1 MSLAPGAQLGAYRII
16 SVLGSGGMGEVYRAH
31 DARLGREVAIKILP
45 DAMAKDPDGLARFER
60 EARAVA
66 ALNHPHIVTIYTTE
80 EAGGVRFLTMELIEG
95 RTLDQIIPDGG
106 LPLTQFF
113 EIAVALADALHAAHQ
128 KHITHRDLKP
138 SNVMVTDDGRVKVL
152 DFGLASAGG
161 PAGLEAGADITRPA
175 LTQAG
180 TILGTMPYMSPEQIE
195 GKPIDQRSDLFSLG
209 VVLYEM
215 ATGRRPFSGDSSP
228 ALMSS
233 ILRDHPEGMN
243 ERRPDLPEGAGRL
256 IARCLEKSPRD
267 RVQSAHDVLADIRAV
282 RRAWE
287 SGVLPPPKA
296 GRTSARDQLKP
307 GDFRI
312 AVLPFV
318 SRSTGD
324 AEALADGLTDDITA
338 GLSRFQH
345 LRVVA
350 RHDAEQGKGRSADA
364 RTAETVGARYLLDG
378 TVRTAGAAVRVS
390 ARLVDSATGAHV
402 WADTYERALGGGSP
416 FELQDDVVG
425 RIVAT
430 VADSAGV
437 LVRSMAA
444 ALKERA
450 VDELSVADLVLRFH
464 AFASHFRADEHLK
477 LRAGLER
484 ALTAEPH
491 HAVGWACLSSL
502 YEEEYSHGL
511 NALPDPLSRSAEAAE
526 RSVEIDPACQLGWL
540 AIAALRFFDRDLN
553 GLRMAAERTIPIN
566 PLNSTP
572 VAFLGLMLSYAGEW
586 DRGVPM
592 VAGAMDRN
600 PHHPGWYRYVLATN
614 HYRQG
619 EYEDA
624 RLQAKQSNMPQHLWS
639 PLMLAVSAGQLGH
652 AADARSAFD
661 ALRRNHPAFLDPQA
675 VRTLW
680 SLWMWDENLVD
691 HLLNGFAKAVALD
704 ESKSGGPGAVTPAS
718 GLAPAGGRSPSIAV
732 LPFTDMSAAKDQ
744 DWFCDGIAEEILNAL
759 AQLDGLKVA
768 ARASAFSFRDSK
780 EDLAAIGEKLH
791 VTTVLDG
798 SVRRAGDRVRITAR
812 LSNVQDGYQLW
823 SERYDR
829 EMKDIFDVQDEIAKA
844 IAERLR
850 VTLSGEADARL
861 VPKATANVEAYQ
873 VYLQGRALLYKRGKS
888 VPLALEQFQKAV
900 AIDPNYALAWAGIA
914 DVFTVFG
921 YFGAGRPSNIRPLAI
936 DAAHRAIALDPDSAE
951 SHTALAGALLFY
963 QRDLAGAEREFV
975 RAIELSPHYIQCRTW
990 YAVFYLAWTRGRFD
1004 EALAQARHAVALDPL
1019 SSYTLSVLALVLGTT
1034 RLDEE
1039 AIATGR
1045 RATEIDP
1052 DSMIAHFAL
1061 GEALLWAGRPDE
1073 AVASHR
1079 EACRV
1084 SAQSSFAT
1092 TALAFALGAAGRT
1105 DDAGDLL
1112 RQLEARARSEY
1123 VAPCQ
1128 LAIVALAAGDHER
1141 ALALAQEAWEA
1152 RDPFL
1157 LAVGR
1162 HNPNFRWFLEQ
1173 PAFQKILREMD
1184 AGRPL

>member
-1 MSLAPGAQLGAYRII
+1 MTNGERIGPYTIVAKLGE
-16 SVLGSGGMGEVYRAH
+16 GGMGEVYRAH
-31 DARLGREVAIKILP
+31 DARLGRDVALKILP
-45 DAMAKDPDGLARFER
+45 EAMATDPDGRARFER

-113 EIAVALADALHAAHQ
+113 EIAAALADALHAAHQ

-138 SNVMVTDDGRVKVL
+138 SNIMVTDDGRVKVL
-152 DFGLASAGG
+152 DFGLASANKTPGTD
-161 PAGLEAGADITRPA
+161 LTVDVTRPA
-175 LTQAG
+175 LTKVG

-195 GKPIDQRSDLFSLG
+195 AKPIDHRSDLFSLG

-215 ATGRRPFSGDSSP
+215 ATGQRPFSGDSSP

-243 ERRPDLPEGAGRL
+243 ERRHDIPEGAGRL

-267 RVQSAHDVLADIRAV
+267 RVQSAHDVLAEIRAV

-287 SGVLPPPKA
+287 SGVSPPPPKA
-296 GRTSARDQLKP
+296 GRATARDQLKP

-350 RHDAEQGKGRSADA
+350 RHDAEQAKGRSADA

-390 ARLVDSATGAHV
+390 ARLVDSATGAHM

-416 FELQDDVVG
+416 FELQDDIVG

-430 VADSAGV
+430 VGDSAGV

-477 LRAGLER
+477 LRAGLEQ

-511 NALPDPLSRSAEAAE
+511 NALPDSLSRSAEAAE

-572 VAFLGLMLSYAGEW
+572 VAYLGLMLSYAGEW

-600 PHHPGWYRYVLATN
+600 PHHPGWYHYVLATN

-691 HLLNGFAKAVALD
+691 HLLDGFAKALALD
-704 ESKSGGPGAVTPAS
+704 KSKSSRPGAVKPAS
-718 GLAPAGGRSPSIAV
+718 GAALAGRSPSIAV

-759 AQLDGLKVA
+759 AQLSGLKVA

-829 EMKDIFDVQDEIAKA
+829 DMKDIFDVQDEIAKA

-850 VTLSGEADARL
+850 ITLAGESDARL
-861 VPKATANVEAYQ
+861 VSQATANVEAYQ
-873 VYLQGRALLYKRGKS
+873 LYLQGRALLYQRGPS

-900 AIDPNYALAWAGIA
+900 ELDPHYALAWAGIA

-921 YFGAGRPSNIRPLAI
+921 YYGTRRPADSRPRAI
-936 DAAHRAIALDPDSAE
+936 DAANRAIALDPNSAE
-951 SHTALAGALLFY
+951 SRTALAGALLFY
-963 QRDLAGAEREFV
+963 QQDLAGAEREFV
-975 RAIELSPHYIQCRTW
+975 RAIELNPHYIQCRTW
-990 YAVFYLAWTRGRFD
+990 YALVYLAWTRGRLD
-1004 EALAQARHAVALDPL
+1004 EAVAQARHAVALDPL
-1019 SSYTLSVLALVLGTT
+1019 SSYTLAVLALVLGTMHH
-1034 RLDEE
+1034 DEE

-1045 RATEIDP
+1045 LATDADP
-1052 DSMIAHFAL
+1052 DSMLAHWAL
-1061 GEALLWAGRPDE
+1061 GEALLWAGRVDE
-1073 AVASHR
+1073 AIASHR

-1084 SAQSSFAT
+1084 SAQSTFAT
-1092 TALAFALGAAGRT
+1092 TALANALGAADRT
-1105 DDAGDLL
+1105 DDARDLL
-1112 RQLEARARSEY
+1112 RQLVRRAGSQY
-1123 VAPCQ
+1123 VSSAQ
-1128 LAIVALAAGDHER
+1128 LAIVARAAGDREE
-1141 ALALAQEAWEA
+1141 ALTLMRESWEI

-1157 LAVGR
+1157 FALCR
-1162 HNPNFRWFLEQ
+1162 YNPNFQWFREQ
-1173 PAFQKILREMD
+1173 PEFQAILREMD
-1184 AGRPL
+1184 A